1 MSECDG
7 ARGMGMN
14 FFVVGI
20 SHKTAPIE
28 VRERLAF
35 PEDRLPDAL
44 RLAAGLPGV
53 SETLILSTCNRVE
66 VVARAEDPQQDLTQ
80 TLQRFLSDYHDL
92 SPQDLQPHLYHYR
105 QREAIRHLF
114 RVASSLDS
122 MIIGE
127 SQILG
132 QVKEAHALA
141 RSVGTLRGP
150 LDEALTR
157 SFFVAKRVRSE
168 TGIASAAVSISYAAV
183 ELARKIFD
191 SLEGKRILLVGAGKM
206 SELAARHLAVHGG
219 SQVFV
224 ANRTPERAA
233 EMATALQ
240 GRAVPFE
247 QLFEYAAQCDI
258 LISSTAAPQFL
269 IRKPDVQRLLGERK
283 NRPIFLIDIAV
294 PRNIDPEVNK
304 LDNIFLYDIDDLQQV
319 VNANLKE
326 RLREAQKGEQIAEQ
340 EVEKFLRW
348 LKTLDVVPTIIDL
361 QAQLEQIRRQEIARV
376 EGQLGNLTPA
386 QRQAIETMTKGL
398 VHKVLHSPITELKSL
413 SQDPDGIR
421 LVETVRRIFKLK
433 Q

>member
-1 MSECDG
+1 
-7 ARGMGMN
+7 MN
-14 FFVVGI
+14 FYLVGV

-28 VRERLAF
+28 LRERLAF

-44 RLAAGLPGV
+44 RQAASLPGV

-66 VVARAEDPQQDLTQ
+66 ILARAESPQQDLTISL
-80 TLQRFLSDYHDL
+80 TRFLTDYHHL
-92 SPQDLQPHLYHYR
+92 PHPKLEPHLYRYQ
-105 QREAIRHLF
+105 QREAILHVF

-127 SQILG
+127 TQILG

-157 SFFVAKRVRSE
+157 AFFVAKRVRSE
-168 TGIASAAVSISYAAV
+168 TGIASSAVSVSYAAV
-183 ELARKIFD
+183 ELARKIFG

-206 SELAARHLAVHGG
+206 SELAARHLLGHGG
-219 SQVFV
+219 SQIFV
-224 ANRTPERAA
+224 TNRTPARAE
-233 EMATALQ
+233 EMAAALQ

-258 LISSTAAPQFL
+258 LLSSTAAPQFL
-269 IRKPDVQRLLGERK
+269 IRKPDVQRLLAERK
-283 NRPIFLIDIAV
+283 NRPMFLIDIAV

-326 RLREAQKGEQIAEQ
+326 RLREAQRGEQIAEQ

-361 QAQLEQIRRQEIARV
+361 QAQLEQVRQQEIARV
-376 EGQLGNLTPA
+376 ESQLGNLTPE
-386 QRQAIETMTKGL
+386 QRQAIESLTKGL
-398 VHKVLHSPITELKSL
+398 VHKVLHSPITELKTL
-413 SQDPDGIR
+413 AQQPDGMR
-421 LVETVRRIFKLK
+421 LVETVRRIFNLK